1 MDELEILKERVE
13 ALQRQNEALYRMLR
27 QSANKD
33 RKEPQSGSG
42 YTRRAAE
49 ERYDRILID
58 KGGVFR
64 KELRQSDAIRT
75 WKTRFQTPYTGAE
88 PAAILEAVLHD
99 FQAFGVIME
108 PVDVSAAVLD
118 EVMADKQI
126 YRILLREV
134 PGDYWECDVY
144 SLCYITTP

>member
-1 MDELEILKERVE
+1 MDAKERVN
-13 ALQRQNEALYRMLR
+13 ALERQNEALYRMLR

-42 YTRRAAE
+42 YIKKGAE
-49 ERYDRILID
+49 ERFDRILVD

-64 KELRQSDAIRT
+64 RELRQSDPIRA
-75 WKTRFQTPYTGAE
+75 WKTRFQTPYKGDE
-88 PAAILEAVLHD
+88 PAAVLDAILHD
-99 FQAFGVIME
+99 FQGFGVLVE
-108 PVDVSAAVLD
+108 PVDVSAATL
-118 EVMADKQI
+118 EELTADKKI

-144 SLCYITTP
+144 SLDYITTP